1 MNKLGQMG
9 GARGFALLMVF
20 FVLIIGVFVTIDP
33 FKESLDEVRGNI
45 NLNCPGTPNHDVA
58 DYNNDTDF
66 EKFVRRPTCFVT
78 GITMIYFIFS
88 FLVAAIVWLGVN
100 WSKTK

>member
-1 MNKLGQMG
+1 MNKKGQMG

-20 FVLIIGVFVTIDP
+20 FVLMLGAFVTIDP

-45 NLNCPGTPNHDVA
+45 NLNCPGTPNHDAA
-58 DYNNDTDF
+58 DYANDTAF
-66 EKFVRRPTCFVT
+66 EKQVRRPTCFIT
-78 GITMIYFIFS
+78 GIYMAYFVFS
-88 FLVAAIVWLGVN
+88 VLISSIVWLGVN